1 MVKELK
7 NKWKV
12 SGDALGWVVQW
23 KRGGG
28 APIWSPHWT
37 IFRPI
42 QLVKLL
48 VLLLQNQDSG
58 MIR

>member
-28 APIWSPHWT
+28 GAHLVSPLDD
-37 IFRPI
+37 F
-42 QLVKLL
+42 
-48 VLLLQNQDSG
+48 
-58 MIR
+58 

>member
-28 APIWSPHWT
+28 RPSGLPIGRFLDPY
-37 IFRPI
+37 
-42 QLVKLL
+42 
-48 VLLLQNQDSG
+48 N
-58 MIR
+58 